1 MNIEKRKEKP
11 KVVLDTNVIISGL
24 NFRGRPREILDLIR
38 GEKIELYI
46 SPFILEEVRG
56 VLKEKFS
63 WDEERIQTAIEKLKA
78 ALVEPEENISVIKK
92 DEDDNRI
99 LECGVEG
106 KVQYIVSG
114 DTKYD
119 IFELADKCMNLWE
132 LFLRKNALE
141 GSHPESNKSKVQLPT
156 NQ

>member
-24 NFRGRPREILDLIR
+24 NFRGGRREILDLIR
-38 GEKIELYI
+38 GEQIEVYI

-63 WDEERIQTAIEKLKA
+63 WDEERIETAIEKLKA

-114 DTKYD
+114 DK
-119 IFELADKCMNLWE
+119 
-132 LFLRKNALE
+132 R
-141 GSHPESNKSKVQLPT
+141 HVLP
-156 NQ
+156 

>member
-24 NFRGRPREILDLIR
+24 NFRGNPREILDLIR
-38 GEKIELYI
+38 EEQIELYL

-78 ALVEPEENISVIKK
+78 ALVEPEENISAIKK

-106 KVQYIVSG
+106 KAQYIVSG
-114 DTKYD
+114 DKRHLLPLGEYQG
-119 IFELADKCMNLWE
+119 IKILSPAE
-132 LFLRKNALE
+132 FLKLIERK
-141 GSHPESNKSKVQLPT
+141 
-156 NQ
+156 

>member
-38 GEKIELYI
+38 GEQIELYI

-114 DTKYD
+114 DKRHVLPLKEYKG
-119 IFELADKCMNLWE
+119 IKILSPAQ
-132 LFLRKNALE
+132 FLKIISQE
-141 GSHPESNKSKVQLPT
+141 VSSEDF
-156 NQ
+156 

>member
-24 NFRGRPREILDLIR
+24 NFRGNPRKILDLIR
-38 GEKIELYI
+38 GEQIELYL

-56 VLKEKFS
+56 ILKEKFS

-78 ALVEPEENISVIKK
+78 ALVKPEKNISVIKK

-99 LECGVEG
+99 LECAVEG
-106 KVQYIVSG
+106 KVKYIVSG
-114 DTKYD
+114 DKQHILPLKEYQG
-119 IFELADKCMNLWE
+119 IKILSPAQ
-132 LFLRKNALE
+132 FLKIISQLVYII
-141 GSHPESNKSKVQLPT
+141 KS
-156 NQ
+156 

>member
-1 MNIEKRKEKP
+1 MNTEKRKEKP

-24 NFRGRPREILDLIR
+24 NFRGGPREILDLIR
-38 GEKIELYI
+38 GEQIELYI
-46 SPFILEEVRG
+46 SPFILEEIRG
-56 VLKEKFS
+56 VLKGKFS

-78 ALVEPEENISVIKK
+78 ALVEPEENISAIKK

-114 DTKYD
+114 DKQHVLPLKGYKR
-119 IFELADKCMNLWE
+119 IKILSPAQ
-132 LFLRKNALE
+132 FLRSISQEASSGE
-141 GSHPESNKSKVQLPT
+141 F
-156 NQ
+156 

>member
-1 MNIEKRKEKP
+1 MNIDKRKEKP

-24 NFRGRPREILDLIR
+24 NFRGGPREILDLIR
-38 GEKIELYI
+38 GGQIELYV
-46 SPFILEEVRG
+46 SPFILGEVRG

-63 WDEERIQTAIEKLKA
+63 WDEERIQAAVEKLKA
-78 ALVEPEENISVIKK
+78 ALVKPEETISVIKK

-114 DTKYD
+114 DKQHVLPLKGYEGIKILSPAQLLKI
-119 IFELADKCMNLWE
+119 IFQKATPRN
-132 LFLRKNALE
+132 F
-141 GSHPESNKSKVQLPT
+141 
-156 NQ
+156 